1 MAAQLN
7 YITSGKME
15 ILLEGMRFGKR
26 FKDPQ
31 QNVKHFGTNAS
42 KIELESADQGNF
54 TEWGSIELIDLTPW
68 TGKITVS
75 IDCDKWAFFGT
86 AQFQLVINGQIVLS
100 DNFQSG
106 VRGPLGNPKK
116 IKQFAIGNF

>member
-1 MAAQLN
+1 MSAQLN

-15 ILLEGMRFGKR
+15 IILDGMKFGR
-26 FKDPQ
+26 HFKDPQ
-31 QNVKHFGTNAS
+31 INVKHYET
-42 KIELESADQGNF
+42 KETKLELDSADHGNF

-68 TGKITVS
+68 NGRIIVS

-86 AQFQLVINGQIVLS
+86 AQFQLIINGQIVLS

-106 VRGPLGNPKK
+106 VRGPLGDPKQA
-116 IKQFAIGNF
+116 KQYAIGNF